1 MRHSV
6 GGRTLYVQINTLHL
20 AGSCRASLTRGW
32 ERWWVNV
39 KNDSKCTAMNVRN
52 NGSRVSAQC
61 QPESSRLYSSW
72 SRCRPGAGQT
82 AAGDT
87 VTEVVVGPVRARQ
100 RQPTKIIASRRW
112 PDTEPAG
119 RPGVA
124 PTSKTMPARCR
135 LPSLGR

>member
-1 MRHSV
+1 M
-6 GGRTLYVQINTLHL
+6 
-20 AGSCRASLTRGW
+20 
-32 ERWWVNV
+32 NV

-100 RQPTKIIASRRW
+100 RQPTKIREVCGPDVVGFRRGGGG
-112 PDTEPAG
+112 TAF
-119 RPGVA
+119 
-124 PTSKTMPARCR
+124 SKCK
-135 LPSLGR
+135 